1 MSESVFSRNV
11 RDHLNKRG
19 WTQQDLAERLGI
31 SQPAVG
37 KYLSGDV
44 KLSTIERVAAAL
56 GVSPGNLITPGSAA
70 VAPKLTPEGEM
81 IEVDVSELD
90 SAEQALIAEIRTSP
104 KKGHVLI
111 FCLQVAQHFAA
122 YQREHRRLGYVDVD
136 EIPTNFGEDE

>member
-56 GVSPGNLITPGSAA
+56 GVSPGNLITPGSAS
-70 VAPKLTPEGEM
+70 VSPKITPEGDV
-81 IEVDVSELD
+81 IKVDVSSLD
-90 SAEQALIAEIRTSP
+90 GMEQALIAEIRTSP

-111 FCLQVAQHFAA
+111 VCLQAAQHCAA
-122 YQREHRRLGYVDVD
+122 YQREQKRLGYTDVD
-136 EIPTNFGEDE
+136 EIPTNYGED